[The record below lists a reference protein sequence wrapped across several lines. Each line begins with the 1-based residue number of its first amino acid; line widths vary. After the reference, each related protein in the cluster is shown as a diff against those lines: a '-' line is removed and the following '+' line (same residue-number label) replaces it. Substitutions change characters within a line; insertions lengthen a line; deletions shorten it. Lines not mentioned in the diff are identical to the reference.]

1 MLRRLRG
8 EARADAPPVPSTVG
22 DSASGDDGEPERDAA
37 RSSAVDGRLGGRVGR
52 YEKVPKRPSSALA
65 ETDSSMPEHPFG
77 ADNAMAASRSL
88 PALGR
93 TASPSKVR

>member
-1 MLRRLRG
+1 MVEGGARIKKQVFVG
-8 EARADAPPVPSTVG
+8 SGTASSSPVQQYPEA
-22 DSASGDDGEPERDAA
+22 
-37 RSSAVDGRLGGRVGR
+37 LN
-52 YEKVPKRPSSALA
+52 
-65 ETDSSMPEHPFG
+65 PFG